1 MFSLCLRRTEEIYER
16 LRIQR
21 LYIKCNDKVGA
32 MCQLVE
38 GSFRGNEREFPTVWV
53 AELFGRRRLKHYI
66 RQTFKTLFGS

>member
-38 GSFRGNEREFPTVWV
+38 GSFRGNEREFPTVCVGVTIW
-53 AELFGRRRLKHYI
+53 
-66 RQTFKTLFGS
+66 KTEIEALYKADL